1 MKSTIKTI
9 IIVVLAMLVV
19 FTTTFT
25 ILTFSLI
32 GCSNMTELRELIARD
47 VLIRDLDNTQTEGTQ
62 EEEKKPD
69 TSVVTPPVTN
79 NNPVTDNKDTSK
91 VETETNKPE
100 PEKDPFE
107 GIEPLCIWN
116 MNGIKITVLGLEMN
130 GFYGPEMYIEIEN
143 NTSNNLLFGI
153 EDVSVNGYMMDPYWA
168 TSVAAGKKA
177 RETIYWF
184 EESCIENGIEDIH
197 RVECVFHI
205 SDDDTWTTII
215 ETPTIGI
222 DFE

>member
-9 IIVVLAMLVV
+9 VIVVLSMLVV

-32 GCSNMTELRELIARD
+32 GCGNMTELRELIARD
-47 VLIRDLDNTQTEGTQ
+47 VLIQDLNNIQNGNTQ
-62 EEEKKPD
+62 EEEETPD
-69 TSVVTPPVTN
+69 APITTPSA
-79 NNPVTDNKDTSK
+79 TDNKVPSK
-91 VETETNKPE
+91 VETETSKPE
-100 PEKDPFE
+100 EDPFE

-116 MNGIKITVLGLEMN
+116 MNGIKITVLGLEMD

-143 NTSNNLLFGI
+143 NTDKNLMFGVD
-153 EDVSVNGYMMDPYWA
+153 DVSVNGYMMDPYWA

-184 EESCIENGIEDIH
+184 EESCIENGVENIH
-197 RVECVFHI
+197 RVECVFRV
-205 SDDDTWTTII
+205 SDKDTWATVI

-222 DFE
+222 DFEW

>member
-9 IIVVLAMLVV
+9 VIVVLSMLVV

-32 GCSNMTELRELIARD
+32 GCGNMTELRELIARD
-47 VLIRDLDNTQTEGTQ
+47 VLIQDLNNIQSGNTQ
-62 EEEKKPD
+62 EEEKTPD
-69 TSVVTPPVTN
+69 TSVTTPP
-79 NNPVTDNKDTSK
+79 PATDNKAPSK
-91 VETETNKPE
+91 VETETGKPE
-100 PEKDPFE
+100 EDPFE

-116 MNGIKITVLGLEMN
+116 MNGIKITVLGLEMD

-143 NTSNNLLFGI
+143 NTSKNLMFGI
-153 EDVSVNGYMMDPYWA
+153 DDVSVNGYMMDPYWA

-184 EESCIENGIEDIH
+184 EESCIENGVEDIH
-197 RVECVFHI
+197 RVECVFRV
-205 SDDDTWTTII
+205 SDEDTWATVI

-222 DFE
+222 DFEW

>member
-32 GCSNMTELRELIARD
+32 GCGNMTELRELIARD
-47 VLIRDLDNTQTEGTQ
+47 VLIRDLGNIQTESTQ
-62 EEEKKPD
+62 EEEKKPN
-69 TSVVTPPVTN
+69 TPVVTPPVT
-79 NNPVTDNKDTSK
+79 DNKVPSK
-91 VETETNKPE
+91 VETETSKPE

-116 MNGIKITVLGLEMN
+116 MNGIKITVLGLEMD

-143 NTSNNLLFGI
+143 NTNNNLLFGI

-184 EESCIENGIEDIH
+184 EESCIENGIEDIY
-197 RVECVFHI
+197 RVECVFHV
-205 SDDDTWTTII
+205 SDEDTWTTII

-222 DFE
+222 DFEW

>member
-25 ILTFSLI
+25 ILTFGLI
-32 GCSNMTELRELIARD
+32 GCGNMSELRELIARD
-47 VLIRDLDNTQTEGTQ
+47 VLIQDLNNIQSENAQ
-62 EEEKKPD
+62 EEEKAPD
-69 TSVVTPPVTN
+69 APVTTPP
-79 NNPVTDNKDTSK
+79 PVTDNKAPSK
-91 VETETNKPE
+91 VETETSKPE
-100 PEKDPFE
+100 EDPFE

-116 MNGIKITVLGLEMN
+116 MNGIKITVLGLEMD

-143 NTSNNLLFGI
+143 NTDKNLMFGI
-153 EDVSVNGYMMDPYWA
+153 NDVSVNGYMMDPYWA

-184 EESCIENGIEDIH
+184 EESCIENGVEDIH
-197 RVECVFHI
+197 RVECVFHV
-205 SDDDTWTTII
+205 SDEDTWATVI

-222 DFE
+222 DFEW

>member
-9 IIVVLAMLVV
+9 VIVVLAMLVV

-32 GCSNMTELRELIARD
+32 GCGNMNELRELIARD
-47 VLIRDLDNTQTEGTQ
+47 IMFEELSNITIENEVEVVVPEIEIALPQIDGTQ
-62 EEEKKPD
+62 PDVTTPETDTTTDVIVPQPEEDE
-69 TSVVTPPVTN
+69 V
-79 NNPVTDNKDTSK
+79 
-91 VETETNKPE
+91 
-100 PEKDPFE
+100 
-107 GIEPLCIWN
+107 EPLVIWN
-116 MNGIKITVLGLEMN
+116 MNGIKVTVLGLEMD

-143 NTSNNLLFGI
+143 NTNNNLLFGI

-197 RVECVFHI
+197 RVECVFHV
-205 SDDDTWTTII
+205 SDDDTWTTIT

-222 DFE
+222 DFEW